1 MLDELKMEDIADEQQ
16 KALAELIGI
25 ENYKKLVEVYGGSS
39 SIYIYKRDSF
49 LRTLRDK
56 KIKEEFKGN
65 YKELAQK
72 YNLTEMAIRNI
83 VGEQNVIMQGQY
95 KLNF

>member
-16 KALAELIGI
+16 RSLAELIGI

-39 SIYIYKRDSF
+39 IYVYKRDSF

>member
-25 ENYKKLVEVYGGSS
+25 ENYKKLVETFGGSS
-39 SIYIYKRDSF
+39 IYVYKRDSF

>member
-39 SIYIYKRDSF
+39 IYVYKRDSF
-49 LRTLRDK
+49 LRTVRDK
-56 KIKEEFKGN
+56 KIKAEFKGD
-65 YKELAQK
+65 YRELARK
-72 YNLTEMAIRNI
+72 YNLSEVAIRNI
-83 VGEQNVIMQGQY
+83 VGEDILMEGQIQ
-95 KLNF
+95 LHF

>member
-39 SIYIYKRDSF
+39 IYVYKRDSF

-65 YKELAQK
+65 YRELAQK

-83 VGEQNVIMQGQY
+83 IGEQNLIMQGQY

>member
-39 SIYIYKRDSF
+39 IYVYKRDSF

>member
-1 MLDELKMEDIADEQQ
+1 VLDELKMEDIADEQQ

-39 SIYIYKRDSF
+39 IYVYKRDSF

-83 VGEQNVIMQGQY
+83 IGEQNLIMQGQY

>member
-1 MLDELKMEDIADEQQ
+1 
-16 KALAELIGI
+16 
-25 ENYKKLVEVYGGSS
+25 
-39 SIYIYKRDSF
+39 

>member
-39 SIYIYKRDSF
+39 IYVYKRDSF

-56 KIKEEFKGN
+56 KIKEEFRGN

-83 VGEQNVIMQGQY
+83 IGEQNVIMQGQY

>member
-39 SIYIYKRDSF
+39 IYVYKRDSF

-83 VGEQNVIMQGQY
+83 IGEQNVIMQGQY

>member
-16 KALAELIGI
+16 RSLAELIGI
-25 ENYKKLVEVYGGSS
+25 ENYKKLVEVYGGS

>member
-39 SIYIYKRDSF
+39 IYVYKRDSF

-83 VGEQNVIMQGQY
+83 IGEQNLIMQGQY

>member
-25 ENYKKLVEVYGGSS
+25 ENYKKLVEVYGGSG
-39 SIYIYKRDSF
+39 IYIYKRDSF

>member
-39 SIYIYKRDSF
+39 IYVYKRDSF

-83 VGEQNVIMQGQY
+83 VGEQNAIMQGQY

>member
-1 MLDELKMEDIADEQQ
+1 MLDELKMEDIADGQQ

-39 SIYIYKRDSF
+39 IYVYKRDSF

-83 VGEQNVIMQGQY
+83 VGEQNAIMQGQY

>member
-25 ENYKKLVEVYGGSS
+25 ENYKKLVEVYGGS

>member
-25 ENYKKLVEVYGGSS
+25 ENYKKLVETFGGSS
-39 SIYIYKRDSF
+39 IYVYKRDSF

-56 KIKEEFKGN
+56 KIREEFRGD
-65 YKELAQK
+65 YKVLAQK
-72 YNLTEMAIRNI
+72 YNLTEVAIRKI
-83 VGEQNVIMQGQY
+83 VDEKNSPLQGQIA
-95 KLNF
+95 FDF